1 MNNVQFKNNVM
12 MIKKTLILTA
22 ILLVYQGYSQSKL
35 DGYIEVGLK
44 NNEVIK
50 QHNFDINKSMWALKE
65 ARSLFYPTVSLNGS
79 YTKAEGGRTID
90 IPIGDM
96 LNPVY
101 STLNQITNS
110 NAFPTLENQ
119 SVLINPDNFY
129 DAKIHTTMPLLNFEI
144 IYNKRIKAQQ
154 TTLQK
159 IELEIYQRELVKDIK
174 IAYYKYLQSLEGI
187 KIYEDALALVTENQR
202 VNQSLFKNDK
212 INRTAVLRSDNEV
225 VRIAANLET
234 AKQVSNNAR
243 AYFNFLL
250 NQKLDTQ
257 IMVDE
262 INENVPSAL
271 VEGNTENREEL
282 KKLDQVKELN
292 ENITKLTKSHWF
304 PTLSGF
310 ADFGVQDFDFEMNK
324 DSRYYFAGLGLEWNI
339 FSGNKNKYKLKQV
352 EEDNKKISS
361 QIDNI
366 KQQLLL
372 QFQVSQN
379 NIKSALEQFH
389 ADKNQKESAKKYNDD
404 ITKLYKEGQAI
415 YIELLDAQNQWV
427 NAQLNTN
434 ISLYNS
440 WIAFAEMERANATF
454 TFK

>member
-1 MNNVQFKNNVM
+1 MKNA
-12 MIKKTLILTA
+12 ITLA
-22 ILLVYQGYSQSKL
+22 IVCCGFLGYSQSRL
-35 DGYIEVGLK
+35 DNYIQIGLK
-44 NNEVIK
+44 SNEVIK
-50 QHNFDINKSMWALKE
+50 QHNFDINKSVYALKE
-65 ARSLFYPTVSLNGS
+65 ARSLFYPTVSVNAN
-79 YTKAEGGRTID
+79 YTVADGGRTID

-110 NAFPTLENQ
+110 NAFPALQNQ
-119 SVLINPDNFY
+119 SVLINPNNFY

-144 IYNKRIKAQQ
+144 IYNKRIKSQQ
-154 TTLQK
+154 SSLQK
-159 IELEIYQRELVKDIK
+159 IELEIYQRELVKEIK
-174 IAYYKYLQSLEGI
+174 IAYYKYLQSIEGVN
-187 KIYEDALALVTENQR
+187 IYQDALKLVKENQR

-225 VRIAANLET
+225 IRIEANLET
-234 AKQVSNNAR
+234 AKQTSSNAR
-243 AYFNFLL
+243 SYFNFLI

-257 IMVDE
+257 IEIDPENESLPNVMVTENTLNREEISKLNQVSE
-262 INENVPSAL
+262 INENV
-271 VEGNTENREEL
+271 N
-282 KKLDQVKELN
+282 
-292 ENITKLTKSHWF
+292 KLTQSYWYPK
-304 PTLSGF
+304 LSGF
-310 ADFGVQDFDFEMNK
+310 ADVGFQDFDFEVNK
-324 DSRYYFAGLGLEWNI
+324 DSRYYFAGVGLEWNI
-339 FSGNKNKYKLKQV
+339 FSGNKNKYKIKQV
-352 EEDNKKISS
+352 ELDSQKISS
-361 QIDNI
+361 QTDNV

-379 NIKSALEQFH
+379 NLKSALEQFH
-389 ADKNQKESAKKYNDD
+389 ADKNQKQSAQKYNED

>member
-1 MNNVQFKNNVM
+1 
-12 MIKKTLILTA
+12 MIKKTLTLT
-22 ILLVYQGYSQSKL
+22 LVLFGYLGYSQSKL

-101 STLNQITNS
+101 NTLNQITNS

-144 IYNKRIKAQQ
+144 IYNKKIKNQQ
-154 TTLQK
+154 TSLQK

-187 KIYEDALALVTENQR
+187 KIYEDALKLVTENQR
-202 VNQSLFKNDK
+202 VNHSLFKNDK

-225 VRIAANLET
+225 IRIAANLET
-234 AKQVSNNAR
+234 ARQVSNNAR

-257 IMVDE
+257 IVVDGN
-262 INENVPSAL
+262 NEDLPDAL
-271 VEGNTENREEL
+271 VEENTQNREEL
-282 KKLDQVKELN
+282 KKLDQVKEIN
-292 ENITKLTKSHWF
+292 DNVSKLTKSHWL

-310 ADFGVQDFDFEMNK
+310 ADFGFQDFDFEINK
-324 DSRYYFAGLGLEWNI
+324 QSRYYFVGMGLEWNI

-352 EEDNKKISS
+352 EQDTKKISS
-361 QIDNI
+361 QIDNV

-379 NIKSALEQFH
+379 NLKSALEQFH
-389 ADKNQKESAKKYNDD
+389 ADKNQKVAAKKYNDD
-404 ITKLYKEGQAI
+404 ITRLYKEGQAI

-427 NAQLNTN
+427 NAQLNAN
-434 ISLYNS
+434 ISFYNS
-440 WIAFAEMERANATF
+440 WIAFAELERANATF

>member
-1 MNNVQFKNNVM
+1 MKNA
-12 MIKKTLILTA
+12 ITLA
-22 ILLVYQGYSQSKL
+22 IVCCGFLGYSQSKL
-35 DGYIEVGLK
+35 DNYIQIGLK
-44 NNEVIK
+44 SNEVIK
-50 QHNFDINKSMWALKE
+50 QHNFDINKSVYALKE
-65 ARSLFYPTVSLNGS
+65 ARSLFYPTVSLNAN
-79 YTKAEGGRTID
+79 YTVADGGRTID

-101 STLNQITNS
+101 NTLNQITNS
-110 NAFPTLENQ
+110 NAFPALQNQ

-144 IYNKRIKAQQ
+144 IYNKRIKSQQ
-154 TTLQK
+154 SSLQK
-159 IELEIYQRELVKDIK
+159 IELEIYQRELVKEIK
-174 IAYYKYLQSLEGI
+174 IAYYKYLQSIEGVN
-187 KIYEDALALVTENQR
+187 IYQDALKLVKENQR

-225 VRIAANLET
+225 IRIEANLET
-234 AKQVSNNAR
+234 AKQTSNNAR
-243 AYFNFLL
+243 SYFNFLI
-250 NQKLDTQ
+250 NQKLDSE
-257 IMVDE
+257 IEIDPADESLPNVMVSENTLNREEISKLNQVSE
-262 INENVPSAL
+262 INENV
-271 VEGNTENREEL
+271 N
-282 KKLDQVKELN
+282 
-292 ENITKLTKSHWF
+292 KLTQSYWYPK
-304 PTLSGF
+304 LSGF
-310 ADFGVQDFDFEMNK
+310 ADVGFQDFDFEVNK

-339 FSGNKNKYKLKQV
+339 FSGNKNKYKIKQV
-352 EEDNKKISS
+352 ELESKKISS
-361 QIDNI
+361 QTDNV

-379 NIKSALEQFH
+379 NLKSALEQFH
-389 ADKNQKESAKKYNDD
+389 ADKNQKQSAQKYNED

-440 WIAFAEMERANATF
+440 WIAFAELERANATF

>member
-1 MNNVQFKNNVM
+1 MKKAIIFS
-12 MIKKTLILTA
+12 MISFGFI
-22 ILLVYQGYSQSKL
+22 GYSQSRL
-35 DGYIEVGLK
+35 DDYIEIGLK

-65 ARSLFYPTVSLNGS
+65 ARSLFSPTVSLNAN
-79 YTKAEGGRTID
+79 YTVADGGRTID

-101 STLNQITNS
+101 NTLNQITNS
-110 NAFPTLENQ
+110 NAFPTLQNQ

-144 IYNKRIKAQQ
+144 IYNKRIKNQQ
-154 TTLQK
+154 TSLQK

-187 KIYEDALALVTENQR
+187 KIYEDALVLVKENQR
-202 VNQSLFKNDK
+202 VNHSLFKNDK

-225 VRIAANLET
+225 IRIAANLET
-234 AKQVSNNAR
+234 AKQLSNNAQS
-243 AYFNFLL
+243 YFNFLI
-250 NQKLDTQ
+250 NQKLDTE
-257 IMVDE
+257 IRIDENNETLPNVMVTENTLNREEISKLNQVSE
-262 INENVPSAL
+262 INENV
-271 VEGNTENREEL
+271 N
-282 KKLDQVKELN
+282 
-292 ENITKLTKSHWF
+292 KLTQSYWYPK
-304 PTLSGF
+304 LSGF
-310 ADFGVQDFDFEMNK
+310 ADVGFQDFDFEINK

-352 EEDNKKISS
+352 EQDTKKISS
-361 QIDNI
+361 QIDNV

-379 NIKSALEQFH
+379 NLKSALEQFN
-389 ADKNQKESAKKYNDD
+389 ADKNQKESARKYNDD
-404 ITKLYKEGQAI
+404 ITRLYKEGQAI

-427 NAQLNTN
+427 NAQLNAN

>member
-1 MNNVQFKNNVM
+1 
-12 MIKKTLILTA
+12 MIKKTLTLALILFGY
-22 ILLVYQGYSQSKL
+22 LGYSQSKL

-50 QHNFDINKSMWALKE
+50 QHNFDINKSMYALKE

-101 STLNQITNS
+101 NTLNQITNS

-144 IYNKRIKAQQ
+144 IYNKRIKNQQ
-154 TTLQK
+154 TSLQK
-159 IELEIYQRELVKDIK
+159 IELEIYQRELVKEIK
-174 IAYYKYLQSLEGI
+174 IAYYKYLQSVEGI
-187 KIYEDALALVTENQR
+187 KIYQDALALVKENQR
-202 VNQSLFKNDK
+202 VNKSLFKNEK

-225 VRIAANLET
+225 IRIQANLET
-234 AKQVSNNAR
+234 AKQNSNNAQS
-243 AYFNFLL
+243 YFNFLL
-250 NQKLDTQ
+250 NEKLDAV
-257 IMVDE
+257 IEVDE
-262 INENVPSAL
+262 NETPPIDAVS
-271 VEGNTENREEL
+271 ENTQNREEL
-282 KKLDQVKELN
+282 Q
-292 ENITKLTKSHWF
+292 KLTQAKEINDNVSKLTQSYWF
-304 PTLSGF
+304 PKVNGF
-310 ADFGVQDFDFEMNK
+310 ADFGIQDFDFEVNK
-324 DSRYYFAGLGLEWNI
+324 QSRYYFGGVGLEWNI
-339 FSGNKNKYKLKQV
+339 FSGNKNKFKLKQT
-352 EEDNKKISS
+352 EEDSKKISS
-361 QIDNI
+361 QIDNV
-366 KQQLLL
+366 KKQLLL

-379 NIKSALEQFH
+379 NLKSALEQFY
-389 ADKNQKESAKKYNDD
+389 ADKNQKEAAKKYNED

-434 ISLYNS
+434 IALYNS
-440 WIAFAEMERANATF
+440 WIAFAELERANATF
-454 TFK
+454 TFN

>member
-1 MNNVQFKNNVM
+1 M
-12 MIKKTLILTA
+12 KKTLILMT
-22 ILLVYQGYSQSKL
+22 ILLGYYGYSQSKL
-35 DGYIEVGLK
+35 DGYIETGLK

-50 QHNFDINKSMWALKE
+50 QHNFDINKSMYALKE

-101 STLNQITNS
+101 NTLNQITNS

-144 IYNKRIKAQQ
+144 IYNKRIKNQQ
-154 TTLQK
+154 TSLQK
-159 IELEIYQRELVKDIK
+159 IELEIYQRELVKEIK
-174 IAYYKYLQSLEGI
+174 IAYYKYIQSVEGI
-187 KIYEDALALVTENQR
+187 KIYEDALALVKENQR
-202 VNQSLFKNDK
+202 VNKSLFKNEK

-225 VRIAANLET
+225 IRIQANLET
-234 AKQVSNNAR
+234 AKQNSNNAR
-243 AYFNFLL
+243 SYFNFLL
-250 NQKLDTQ
+250 NEKLDAA
-257 IMVDE
+257 IEVDE
-262 INENVPSAL
+262 NEAPPIDAVS
-271 VEGNTENREEL
+271 ENTQNREEL
-282 KKLDQVKELN
+282 KKLTQAKEIN
-292 ENITKLTKSHWF
+292 DNVSKLTQSYWF
-304 PTLSGF
+304 PKVNGF
-310 ADFGVQDFDFEMNK
+310 ADFGIQDFDFEVNK
-324 DSRYYFAGLGLEWNI
+324 QSRYYFAGVGLEWNI
-339 FSGNKNKYKLKQV
+339 FSGNKNKYKLKQT
-352 EEDNKKISS
+352 EEDSKKISS
-361 QIDNI
+361 QIDNV

-379 NIKSALEQFH
+379 NLKSALEQFY
-389 ADKNQKESAKKYNDD
+389 ADKNQKESAKKYNED

-434 ISLYNS
+434 IALYNS
-440 WIAFAEMERANATF
+440 WIAFAELERANATF
-454 TFK
+454 TLNN

>member
-1 MNNVQFKNNVM
+1 
-12 MIKKTLILTA
+12 MIRKTLTLT
-22 ILLVYQGYSQSKL
+22 LVLIGYLGYSQSKL

-50 QHNFDINKSMWALKE
+50 QHNFDINKSMYALKE

-101 STLNQITNS
+101 NTLNQITNS

-144 IYNKRIKAQQ
+144 IYNKRIKNQQ
-154 TTLQK
+154 TSLQK
-159 IELEIYQRELVKDIK
+159 IELEIYQRELVKEIK
-174 IAYYKYLQSLEGI
+174 TAYYKYLQSVEGI
-187 KIYEDALALVTENQR
+187 KIYEDALALVKENQR
-202 VNQSLFKNDK
+202 VNKSLFKNEK

-225 VRIAANLET
+225 IRIQANLET
-234 AKQVSNNAR
+234 AKQNSNNAR
-243 AYFNFLL
+243 SYFNFLL
-250 NQKLDTQ
+250 NEKLDAV
-257 IMVDE
+257 IEVDE
-262 INENVPSAL
+262 NEAPPIDAVS
-271 VEGNTENREEL
+271 ENTQNREEL
-282 KKLDQVKELN
+282 QKLTQVKEIN
-292 ENITKLTKSHWF
+292 DNVSKLTQSYWF
-304 PTLSGF
+304 PKVNGF
-310 ADFGVQDFDFEMNK
+310 ADFGIQDFDFEVNK
-324 DSRYYFAGLGLEWNI
+324 QSRYYFAGVGLEWNI
-339 FSGNKNKYKLKQV
+339 FSGNKNKFKLKQT
-352 EEDNKKISS
+352 EEDSKKISS
-361 QIDNI
+361 QIDNV

-379 NIKSALEQFH
+379 NLKSALEQFY
-389 ADKNQKESAKKYNDD
+389 ADKNQKESAKKYNED

-434 ISLYNS
+434 IALYNS
-440 WIAFAEMERANATF
+440 WIAFAELERANATF
-454 TFK
+454 TFN

>member
-1 MNNVQFKNNVM
+1 MYKIM
-12 MIKKTLILTA
+12 KKAITLV
-22 ILLVYQGYSQSKL
+22 LLCCGFLGYSQSKL
-35 DGYIEVGLK
+35 DNYILIGLK
-44 NNEVIK
+44 SNEVIK
-50 QHNFDINKSMWALKE
+50 QHNFDITKSVYALKE
-65 ARSLFYPTVSLNGS
+65 ARSLFYPTVSLNAN
-79 YTKAEGGRTID
+79 YTVADGGRTID

-110 NAFPTLENQ
+110 NAFPALQNQ

-144 IYNKRIKAQQ
+144 IYNKRIKSQQ
-154 TTLQK
+154 SSLQK
-159 IELEIYQRELVKDIK
+159 IELEIYQRELVKEIK
-174 IAYYKYLQSLEGI
+174 IAYYKYLQSIEGVH
-187 KIYEDALALVTENQR
+187 IYEDALKLVKENQR

-225 VRIAANLET
+225 IRIEANLET
-234 AKQVSNNAR
+234 AKQTSNNAKS
-243 AYFNFLL
+243 YFNFLI
-250 NQKLDTQ
+250 NQKLDSE
-257 IMVDE
+257 IEIDSDNENLPNVMVSENTLNREELSKLNQVSE
-262 INENVPSAL
+262 INENV
-271 VEGNTENREEL
+271 N
-282 KKLDQVKELN
+282 
-292 ENITKLTKSHWF
+292 KLTQSYWYPK
-304 PTLSGF
+304 LSGF
-310 ADFGVQDFDFEMNK
+310 ADVGFQDFDFEVNK

-339 FSGNKNKYKLKQV
+339 FSGNKNKYKIKQV
-352 EEDNKKISS
+352 ELDSQKINSQTDNV
-361 QIDNI
+361 

-379 NIKSALEQFH
+379 NLKSALEQFH
-389 ADKNQKESAKKYNDD
+389 ADKNQKQSAQKYNED

>member
-1 MNNVQFKNNVM
+1 MYKIMKNA
-12 MIKKTLILTA
+12 ITLV
-22 ILLVYQGYSQSKL
+22 LLCCGFLGYSQSKL
-35 DGYIEVGLK
+35 DNYILIGLK
-44 NNEVIK
+44 SNEVIK
-50 QHNFDINKSMWALKE
+50 QHNFDITKSVYALKE
-65 ARSLFYPTVSLNGS
+65 ARSLFYPTVSLNAN
-79 YTKAEGGRTID
+79 YTVADGGRTID

-110 NAFPTLENQ
+110 NAFPALQNQ

-144 IYNKRIKAQQ
+144 IYNKRIKSQQ
-154 TTLQK
+154 SSLQK
-159 IELEIYQRELVKDIK
+159 IELEIYQRELVKEIK
-174 IAYYKYLQSLEGI
+174 IAYYKYLQSIEGVN
-187 KIYEDALALVTENQR
+187 IYQDALKLVKENQR

-225 VRIAANLET
+225 IRIEANLET
-234 AKQVSNNAR
+234 AKQTSNNAKS
-243 AYFNFLL
+243 YFNFLI
-250 NQKLDTQ
+250 NQKLDSE
-257 IMVDE
+257 IEIDSDNENLPNVMVSENTLNREELSKLNQVSE
-262 INENVPSAL
+262 INENV
-271 VEGNTENREEL
+271 N
-282 KKLDQVKELN
+282 
-292 ENITKLTKSHWF
+292 KLTQSYWYPK
-304 PTLSGF
+304 LSGF
-310 ADFGVQDFDFEMNK
+310 ADVGFQDFDFEVNK

-339 FSGNKNKYKLKQV
+339 FSGNKNKYKIKQV
-352 EEDNKKISS
+352 ELDSQKINSQTDNV
-361 QIDNI
+361 

-379 NIKSALEQFH
+379 NLKSALEQFY
-389 ADKNQKESAKKYNDD
+389 ADKNQKQSAQKYNED

>member
-1 MNNVQFKNNVM
+1 
-12 MIKKTLILTA
+12 MIQKTLTFTLIFLGY
-22 ILLVYQGYSQSKL
+22 LGYSQSKL
-35 DGYIEVGLK
+35 DAYIAAGLK

-50 QHNFDINKSMWALKE
+50 QHNFDINKSMYALKE
-65 ARSLFYPTVSLNGS
+65 AHALFYPTVSLNGT

-110 NAFPTLENQ
+110 NAFPALENQ

-144 IYNKRIKAQQ
+144 IYNKRIKTQQ
-154 TTLQK
+154 ASLQK
-159 IELEIYQRELVKDIK
+159 TELEIYQRELVKEIK
-174 IAYYKYLQSLEGI
+174 IAYYKYLQSVEGV
-187 KIYEDALALVTENQR
+187 KIYEDALALVKENQR

-225 VRIAANLET
+225 KRIQANLET
-234 AKQVSNNAR
+234 AIQNSKNAQS
-243 AYFNFLL
+243 YFNFLL
-250 NQKLDTQ
+250 NQKLDTAIETDQ
-257 IMVDE
+257 
-262 INENVPSAL
+262 NETLPAEAIS
-271 VEGNTENREEL
+271 ENTQSREEL
-282 KKLDQVKELN
+282 QKLTTVKELN
-292 ENITKLTKSHWF
+292 DNVSKLTQSYWF
-304 PTLSGF
+304 PKVNGF
-310 ADFGVQDFDFEMNK
+310 ADFGIQDFDFEADK
-324 DSRYYFAGLGLEWNI
+324 QSRYYFAGVGLEWNI
-339 FSGNKNKYKLKQV
+339 FSGNKNKFKLKQA
-352 EEDNKKISS
+352 EEDSKKISS
-361 QIDNI
+361 QIDNV

-379 NIKSALEQFH
+379 NLKSALEEYY
-389 ADKNQKESAKKYNDD
+389 ADKSQKESAKKYNED

-434 ISLYNS
+434 IALYNS
-440 WIAFAEMERANATF
+440 WIAYAELERANATF
-454 TFK
+454 TFN

>member
-1 MNNVQFKNNVM
+1 
-12 MIKKTLILTA
+12 MIKKTLTLTLILFGY
-22 ILLVYQGYSQSKL
+22 LGYSQSKL

-50 QHNFDINKSMWALKE
+50 QHNFDINKSMYALKE

-101 STLNQITNS
+101 NTLNQITNS

-144 IYNKRIKAQQ
+144 IYNKRIKNQQ
-154 TTLQK
+154 TSLQK
-159 IELEIYQRELVKDIK
+159 IELEIYQRELVKEIK
-174 IAYYKYLQSLEGI
+174 IAYYKYLQSVEGI
-187 KIYEDALALVTENQR
+187 KIYQDALALVKENQR
-202 VNQSLFKNDK
+202 VNKSLFKNEK

-225 VRIAANLET
+225 IRIQANLET
-234 AKQVSNNAR
+234 AKQNSNNAQS
-243 AYFNFLL
+243 YFNFLL
-250 NQKLDTQ
+250 NEKLDTV
-257 IMVDE
+257 IEVDE
-262 INENVPSAL
+262 NEGPPIDAVS
-271 VEGNTENREEL
+271 ENTQNREEL
-282 KKLDQVKELN
+282 Q
-292 ENITKLTKSHWF
+292 KLTQAKEINDNVSKLTQSYWF
-304 PTLSGF
+304 PKVNGF
-310 ADFGVQDFDFEMNK
+310 ADFGIQDFDFEVNK
-324 DSRYYFAGLGLEWNI
+324 QSRYYFAGVGLEWNI
-339 FSGNKNKYKLKQV
+339 FSGNKNKFKLKQT
-352 EEDNKKISS
+352 EEDSKKISS
-361 QIDNI
+361 QIDNV

-379 NIKSALEQFH
+379 NLKSALDQFY
-389 ADKNQKESAKKYNDD
+389 ADKNQKESAKKYNED

-434 ISLYNS
+434 IALYNS
-440 WIAFAEMERANATF
+440 WIAFAELERANATF

>member
-1 MNNVQFKNNVM
+1 MK
-12 MIKKTLILTA
+12 IKLTFA
-22 ILLVYQGYSQSKL
+22 LLCLGYLGYAQNKL
-35 DGYIEVGLK
+35 ESYIQTGLK
-44 NNEVIK
+44 NNEVIR
-50 QHNFDINKSMWALKE
+50 QHNFDINKTMYALKE
-65 ARSLFYPTVSLNGS
+65 ARALFYPTVSLNGS
-79 YTKAEGGRTID
+79 YTKADGGRTID

-110 NAFPTLENQ
+110 NAFPMLENQ

-144 IYNKRIKAQQ
+144 IYNKRIKTQQ

-159 IELEIYQRELVKDIK
+159 IELEIYQRELVKEIK
-174 IAYYKYLQSLEGI
+174 IAYYKYLQSVEGI
-187 KIYEDALALVTENQR
+187 KIYEDALVLVKENQR
-202 VNQSLFKNDK
+202 VNQALFRNEK

-225 VRIAANLET
+225 IRIQANLET
-234 AKQVSNNAR
+234 ARQTSNNAR
-243 AYFNFLL
+243 SYFNFLL
-250 NQKLDTQ
+250 NQKLDAAIETDESEVPPIEVLSENIQNREELQKLTQ
-257 IMVDE
+257 AKE
-262 INENVPSAL
+262 INENVS
-271 VEGNTENREEL
+271 
-282 KKLDQVKELN
+282 
-292 ENITKLTKSHWF
+292 KLTNSYWLPKVN
-304 PTLSGF
+304 GF
-310 ADFGVQDFDFEMNK
+310 ADFGIQDFDFEVDK
-324 DSRYYFAGLGLEWNI
+324 QSRYYFAGVGLEWTI

-352 EEDNKKISS
+352 EEDQKKISS
-361 QIDNI
+361 QTDNV

-379 NIKSALEQFH
+379 NLKSALEQFY
-389 ADKNQKESAKKYNDD
+389 ADKNQKQSAKKYNDD

-440 WIAFAEMERANATF
+440 WIAFAELERANATF
-454 TFK
+454 TFN

>member
-1 MNNVQFKNNVM
+1 
-12 MIKKTLILTA
+12 MIKKTLTLTL
-22 ILLVYQGYSQSKL
+22 IFLGYLGYSQSKL
-35 DGYIEVGLK
+35 DSYIEVGLK

-50 QHNFDINKSMWALKE
+50 QHNFDINKSMYALKE

-101 STLNQITNS
+101 NTLNQITNS

-144 IYNKRIKAQQ
+144 IYNKRIKNQQ
-154 TTLQK
+154 TSLQK
-159 IELEIYQRELVKDIK
+159 IELEIYQRELVKEIK
-174 IAYYKYLQSLEGI
+174 IAYYKYLQSVEGI
-187 KIYEDALALVTENQR
+187 KIYQDALALVKENQR
-202 VNQSLFKNDK
+202 VNKSLFKNEK

-225 VRIAANLET
+225 IRIQANLET
-234 AKQVSNNAR
+234 AKQNSNNAQS
-243 AYFNFLL
+243 YFNFLL
-250 NQKLDTQ
+250 NENLDTV
-257 IMVDE
+257 IEVDE
-262 INENVPSAL
+262 NEAL
-271 VEGNTENREEL
+271 PIDAVSENTQNREEL
-282 KKLDQVKELN
+282 Q
-292 ENITKLTKSHWF
+292 KLTQAKEINDNVSKLTQSYWF
-304 PTLSGF
+304 PKINGF
-310 ADFGVQDFDFEMNK
+310 ADFGIQDFDFEVNK
-324 DSRYYFAGLGLEWNI
+324 QSRYYFAGVGLEWNI
-339 FSGNKNKYKLKQV
+339 FSGNKNKFKFKQT
-352 EEDNKKISS
+352 EEDSKKISS
-361 QIDNI
+361 QIDNV

-379 NIKSALEQFH
+379 NLKSALEQFY
-389 ADKNQKESAKKYNDD
+389 ADKNQKESAKKYNED

-427 NAQLNTN
+427 NAQLSTN
-434 ISLYNS
+434 IALYNS
-440 WIAFAEMERANATF
+440 WIAFAELERANATF

>member
-1 MNNVQFKNNVM
+1 MK
-12 MIKKTLILTA
+12 IKLTFA
-22 ILLVYQGYSQSKL
+22 ILCLGYLGYAQNKL
-35 DGYIEVGLK
+35 ETYIQTGLK
-44 NNEVIK
+44 NNEVIR
-50 QHNFDINKSMWALKE
+50 QHNFDINKSMYALKE
-65 ARSLFYPTVSLNGS
+65 ARALFYPTVSLNGS

-110 NAFPTLENQ
+110 NAFPMLENQ

-144 IYNKRIKAQQ
+144 IYNKRIKTQQ

-159 IELEIYQRELVKDIK
+159 IELEIYQRELVKEIK
-174 IAYYKYLQSLEGI
+174 IAYYKYLQSVEGI
-187 KIYEDALALVTENQR
+187 KIYEDALALVKENQR
-202 VNQSLFKNDK
+202 VNQALFRNEK

-225 VRIAANLET
+225 IRIHANLET
-234 AKQVSNNAR
+234 ARQTSNNAR
-243 AYFNFLL
+243 SYFNFLL
-250 NQKLDTQ
+250 NQKLDTTIEIEENEVPPIEAMAENTQ
-257 IMVDE
+257 NREELQKLTQGKE
-262 INENVPSAL
+262 INENVS
-271 VEGNTENREEL
+271 
-282 KKLDQVKELN
+282 
-292 ENITKLTKSHWF
+292 KLTKSYWL
-304 PTLSGF
+304 PKVSGF
-310 ADFGVQDFDFEMNK
+310 ADFGIQDFDFEADKN
-324 DSRYYFAGLGLEWNI
+324 SRYYFAGVGLEWNI
-339 FSGNKNKYKLKQV
+339 FSGNKNKWKLKQV
-352 EEDNKKISS
+352 EEDSKKIIS
-361 QIDNI
+361 QTDNV

-379 NIKSALEQFH
+379 NLKSALEQFN
-389 ADKNQKESAKKYNDD
+389 ADKNQKQSAKKYNDD

-440 WIAFAEMERANATF
+440 WIAFAELERANATF
-454 TFK
+454 TFN

>member
-1 MNNVQFKNNVM
+1 M
-12 MIKKTLILTA
+12 KKTLIIITT
-22 ILLVYQGYSQSKL
+22 LLGYQGYSQSKL
-35 DGYIEVGLK
+35 DGYIEAGLK

-50 QHNFDINKSMWALKE
+50 QHNFDINKSMYALKE
-65 ARSLFYPTVSLNGS
+65 ARALFYPTVTLNGN
-79 YTKAEGGRTID
+79 YTIAEGGRTID
-90 IPIGDM
+90 IPIGDL

-110 NAFPTLENQ
+110 NSFPTLQNQ

-144 IYNKRIKAQQ
+144 IYNKRIKTQQ
-154 TTLQK
+154 TSLQT
-159 IELEIYQRELVKDIK
+159 IELEIYKRELVKEIK
-174 IAYYKYLQSLEGI
+174 IAYYKYLQSVEGI
-187 KIYEDALALVTENQR
+187 KIYEDALKLVRENQR

-225 VRIAANLET
+225 IRIQANLET
-234 AKQVSNNAR
+234 AKQTSTNAQ

-250 NQKLDTQ
+250 NEKLDST
-257 IMVDE
+257 IGTDANE
-262 INENVPSAL
+262 IVPSDL
-271 VEGNTENREEL
+271 VVENTANREEL
-282 KKLDQVKELN
+282 EKLKQVKELN
-292 ENITKLTKSHWF
+292 ETVGKLTQSHWL

-310 ADFGVQDFDFEMNK
+310 ADFGFQDFDFEVNK
-324 DSRYYFAGLGLEWNI
+324 DSRYYFAGLALQWNI

-352 EEDNKKISS
+352 EEDTKKISS
-361 QIDNI
+361 QTDNV

-372 QFQVSQN
+372 QFQISQN
-379 NIKSALEQFH
+379 NLKSALEQFN
-389 ADKNQKESAKKYNDD
+389 ANKNQKESAKKYNED

-434 ISLYNS
+434 IALYNS
-440 WIAFAEMERANATF
+440 WIAYAELERANATF
-454 TFK
+454 NLK

>member
-1 MNNVQFKNNVM
+1 MT
-12 MIKKTLILTA
+12 KKTLTLIMV
-22 ILLVYQGYSQSKL
+22 LLGYLGYPQSKL
-35 DGYIEVGLK
+35 DDYIEVALK

-50 QHNFDINKSMWALKE
+50 QHNFDINKSIWALKE

-90 IPIGDM
+90 IPVGDM

-101 STLNQITNS
+101 TALNQITNS
-110 NAFPTLENQ
+110 NAFPMLENQ

-144 IYNKRIKAQQ
+144 IYNKRIKSQQ

-159 IELEIYQRELVKDIK
+159 IELEIYQRELIKDIK

-187 KIYEDALALVTENQR
+187 KIYEDALALVKENQR
-202 VNQSLFKNDK
+202 VNHSLFKNDK

-225 VRIAANLET
+225 IRITANLET

-250 NQKLDTQ
+250 NQKLDTE

-262 INENVPSAL
+262 INENIPSAL
-271 VEGNTENREEL
+271 VEGKTENREEL
-282 KKLDQVKELN
+282 KKLEQVKELN
-292 ENITKLTKSHWF
+292 DNVSKLTKSHWF

-361 QIDNI
+361 QIDNV
-366 KQQLLL
+366 KQQLQL
-372 QFQVSQN
+372 QFQVTQN
-379 NIKSALEQFH
+379 NLKSALEQFY
-389 ADKNQKESAKKYNDD
+389 ADNNQKESAKKYNEDV
-404 ITKLYKEGQAI
+404 TKLYKEGQAI

-434 ISLYNS
+434 LSLYNT
-440 WIAFAEMERANATF
+440 WIAFAELERANASF
-454 TFK
+454 TFKN